1 MTLSVR
7 TRDFYYTTL
16 TTEPMGHQAV
26 GDGPGRI
33 GRTPIHDG
41 RRIQISV
48 DRVRFPDGSEGD
60 LDFIRHPGASAIL
73 PVIGQVSE
81 SDPEVLLLKQYRYA
95 AGGFIV
101 EVPAGCPDYEGEPWE
116 VVASRELEEETGWR
130 SKNLSP
136 MTRIFTTPGFT
147 DEVIH
152 LFVASELEPGT
163 SNLDQDEYLEVVRVP
178 FSQAVEWV
186 RDGTIVD
193 CKSMA
198 TILYAAQFLIGRA
211 EGQGD

>member
-1 MTLSVR
+1 
-7 TRDFYYTTL
+7 
-16 TTEPMGHQAV
+16 MGHQAV

-33 GRTPIHDG
+33 GREPVHEG
-41 RRIQISV
+41 KRIRISV

-73 PVIGQVSE
+73 PVLGEVSDD
-81 SDPEVLLLKQYRYA
+81 DPEVLLLKQYRYA
-95 AGGFIV
+95 AGGFII
-101 EVPAGCPDYEGEPWE
+101 EVPAGCPDQEGEPWE
-116 VVASRELEEETGWR
+116 TVASRELEEETGWR
-130 SKNLSP
+130 SKNLKS

-163 SNLDQDEYLEVVRVP
+163 ANLDQDEYLEVLRVP

-198 TILYAAQFLIGRA
+198 TILYAAQFVIGRPK
-211 EGQGD
+211 GQGD